1 MRNFSHVIYSS
12 FQEKNGTEA
21 LWKVRCVLLFFSL
34 EHLLKCLPTGRMD
47 GANNY
52 TAFQQTLHVHSDV
65 KTDCDQ
71 NLKVTNEKIKQVAGI
86 WL

>member
-1 MRNFSHVIYSS
+1 
-12 FQEKNGTEA
+12 
-21 LWKVRCVLLFFSL
+21 
-34 EHLLKCLPTGRMD
+34 MD